1 MPLNKKGKKIIW
13 WLIEANKITD
23 TETVTML
30 INNTW
35 NYTLENRANFS
46 IFNDKYIEN
55 YSFEEI
61 AWISKN
67 YKNDIKLSNGICEI
81 AEVVELVDTLAWGVS
96 DLSVVPVQVRPSAP
110 IYWLESINLSILKK
124 INVFWTNFV

>member
-1 MPLNKKGKKIIW
+1 MALEKGKKIIW

-67 YKNDIKLSNGICEI
+67 YKNDIKADIEKLEKTLITKKDEYESFIKSQKDSWDFDYEKRSELMN
-81 AEVVELVDTLAWGVS
+81 EVSIIENNIWDKEKILNWLV
-96 DLSVVPVQVRPSAP
+96 
-110 IYWLESINLSILKK
+110 
-124 INVFWTNFV
+124 